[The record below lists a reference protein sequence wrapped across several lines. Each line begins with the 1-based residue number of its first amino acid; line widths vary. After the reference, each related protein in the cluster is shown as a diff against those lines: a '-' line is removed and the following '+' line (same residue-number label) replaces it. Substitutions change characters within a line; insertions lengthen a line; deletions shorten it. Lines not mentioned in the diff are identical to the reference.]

1 MEEAEALASRV
12 AIMRTRLL
20 ASGPLASLNM
30 TYGGSYRLRA
40 VRPAAGVSVDYAR
53 EAVQNALADA
63 DCHVSNYADMNGL
76 VQFFVNY
83 DRALLPRILLVMERL
98 KIGSPFAEEPSGLQ
112 SASSAGG
119 WDQARVFEDYTLI
132 EPTLEEVFMNVS
144 REAEGL

>member
-20 ASGPLASLNM
+20 AAGPLASLNIS
-30 TYGGSYRLRA
+30 YGGSYRLRA

-63 DCHVSNYADMNGL
+63 GCHVSNYADINGL

-98 KIGSPFAEEPSGLQ
+98 KIGSPFAEESSGLQ
-112 SASSAGG
+112 SASNAGG
-119 WDQARVFEDYTLI
+119 WDQDRVFEDYTLI